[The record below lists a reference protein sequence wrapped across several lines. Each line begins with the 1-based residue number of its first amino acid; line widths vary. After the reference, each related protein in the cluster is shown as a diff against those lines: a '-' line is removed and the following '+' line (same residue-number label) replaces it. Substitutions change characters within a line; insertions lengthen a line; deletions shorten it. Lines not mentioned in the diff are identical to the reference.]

1 MEHGKRFKKARL
13 KIDYTQK
20 DMANE
25 LGVSEGIVSKYE
37 SSRLKEPNLNYLR
50 YLKGKGVSSNWLL
63 YGEGEMMEADNVKKM
78 PSDYE
83 EIKKENSYLR
93 NEIEKLKKEIKE
105 QHEQFMNAIHTISG
119 KPSEHK
125 KAASPN
131 EKRKNNYSF
140 LGKSYVPATIN

>member
-20 DMANE
+20 EMANE

-50 YLKGKGVSSNWLL
+50 YLKEKGVSSNWLL
-63 YGEGEMMEADNVKKM
+63 YGEGEMMETDNVKKM

-83 EIKKENSYLR
+83 EVKKENSYLR

-105 QHEQFMNAIHTISG
+105 QHEQFMTAIHTISG
-119 KPSEHK
+119 KQSEHK
-125 KAASPN
+125 KAAYPN
-131 EKRKNNYSF
+131 AIKKYS
-140 LGKSYVPATIN
+140 LGSSYVPATIN